1 MARDLDLNTSL
12 DLELEQDLHETVD
25 HVVDSL
31 SNKLCSI
38 LKEKIH

>member
-25 HVVDSL
+25 HDDIL